1 MISRVKKDHKMQTHH
16 AKGHCIQVRT
26 NERQGNVKTTII
38 MQQGISKEYCKTY
51 Q

>member
-1 MISRVKKDHKMQTHH
+1 MKD
-16 AKGHCIQVRT
+16 KGM
-26 NERQGNVKTTII
+26 QGNVKTTII